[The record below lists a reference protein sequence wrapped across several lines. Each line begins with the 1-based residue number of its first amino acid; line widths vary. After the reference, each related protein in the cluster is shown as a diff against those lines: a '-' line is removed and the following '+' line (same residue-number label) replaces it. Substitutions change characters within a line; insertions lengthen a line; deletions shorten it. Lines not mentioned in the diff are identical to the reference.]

1 MCAVNGTRAPFT
13 RNSRLCH
20 DNPGGTTKWNDR
32 RSCAPPP
39 PAVNPPAARP
49 AAARPAAAADPGAT
63 PATAAVAAP
72 SNPDR
77 NNHRRPTGVAN
88 NSAIVS

>member
-1 MCAVNGTRAPFT
+1 MERPPLLRAP
-13 RNSRLCH
+13 
-20 DNPGGTTKWNDR
+20 
-32 RSCAPPP
+32 A
-39 PAVNPPAARP
+39 AAPPAANP
-49 AAARPAAAADPGAT
+49 PAARPAAAADPGAT

-88 NSAIVS
+88 NSATVSRTSPNPSSESR